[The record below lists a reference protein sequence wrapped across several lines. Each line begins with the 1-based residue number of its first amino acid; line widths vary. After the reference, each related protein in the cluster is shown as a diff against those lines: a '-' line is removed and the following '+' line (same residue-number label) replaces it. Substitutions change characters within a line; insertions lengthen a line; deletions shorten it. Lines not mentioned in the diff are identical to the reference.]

1 MSYGIP
7 SVSSKLVIQNFD
19 TIKNGRFSFYNNNR
33 ELIKIILKFKRNKS
47 FSISAS
53 KRSLKVIKNFK
64 WEKILP
70 VLNKFL

>member
-1 MSYGIP
+1 MKEDKIKSY
-7 SVSSKLVIQNFD
+7 
-19 TIKNGRFSFYNNNR
+19 KNN
-33 ELIKIILKFKRNKS
+33 EEMIKIILKFKRNKS